1 MIAVIIRV
9 TGEEIAVRVSKP
21 GDKDPARIRYR
32 AVGASDAITD
42 LGHSTVVGIIFSHLI
57 EHGPCTAREIR
68 AEKPFTDKSVQS
80 AIDKLKR
87 MHLVQGELISG

>member
-1 MIAVIIRV
+1 MLNKIIIECGDEAEKWLLAMIAVIIRV

-57 EHGPCTAREIR
+57 EHGPCTAR
-68 AEKPFTDKSVQS
+68 
-80 AIDKLKR
+80 
-87 MHLVQGELISG
+87 